1 MTTLQRFDP
10 FRELHQLRRLRHGP
24 SPFFGPVAIRGVNPE
39 SADAPAANTANAT
52 AWSIPMDVRRDDRQ
66 LTVSAALPGFAAA
79 EVEVSISPDRVL
91 AVKASRQT
99 ETSVDAGP
107 ETGPETG
114 AATAEYLLRERRA
127 GRFARAIRLPGG
139 LDLDAAAVNLEH
151 GVLTV
156 TVPVAA
162 AAQTRKLA
170 IGGGNGNPD
179 ADAVGVAADNT
190 DVADAGIDAAAA
202 VSVC

>member
-39 SADAPAANTANAT
+39 SADAPAANAANAT
-52 AWSIPMDVRRDDRQ
+52 AWSIPMDVRRDARE
-66 LTVSAALPGFAAA
+66 LTVSAALPGFAAD
-79 EVEVSISPDRVL
+79 EVEVSISPNRVL
-91 AVKASRQT
+91 AVKASRQS
-99 ETSVDAGP
+99 ETAA
-107 ETGPETG
+107 ETGRE
-114 AATAEYLLRERRA
+114 TAEYLLRERRA

-139 LDLDAAAVNLEH
+139 LDLDGAAVNLEH

-170 IGGGNGNPD
+170 IGGGSNGILD
-179 ADAVGVAADNT
+179 ADAAAVAAGNT

-202 VSVC
+202 ASVC